1 MRGLWYN
8 VRMKRK
14 GTNLS
19 PPLPLLVA
27 LAFSAIAWTAHAL
40 PAVRPA
46 LPPVASPDTETVTN
60 LAFTAWERGLHE
72 FRFDLS
78 FAGTASN
85 NVEIAF
91 GTDANGDGKLSDG
104 EVALLAGWDCGEL
117 FVADNATDER
127 FAEAAADGDHA
138 FSLACEMRS
147 SGRIV
152 SVAFADNG
160 SPVFPELAATRP
172 SWLHSSDWDMVRLTG
187 RGENVRSGE
196 RFSAKIASSGGF
208 FLLR

>member
-19 PPLPLLVA
+19 LPLPLLAA
-27 LAFSAIAWTAHAL
+27 LACAANAWTAHAL

-78 FAGTASN
+78 FAGTTSN

-91 GTDANGDGKLSDG
+91 GTDANGDGELSDG
-104 EVALLAGWDCGEL
+104 EVTLLAGWDCGEQL
-117 FVADNATDER
+117 KGSTWAR
-127 FAEAAADGDHA
+127 
-138 FSLACEMRS
+138 RS
-147 SGRIV
+147 AR
-152 SVAFADNG
+152 
-160 SPVFPELAATRP
+160 
-172 SWLHSSDWDMVRLTG
+172 
-187 RGENVRSGE
+187 
-196 RFSAKIASSGGF
+196 
-208 FLLR
+208 